1 MCAADNDPVA
11 GKATPVQHLENGRT
25 RVTEW
30 RFAPGDET
38 GFHTHE
44 YDYVI
49 VPVTASR
56 MRLEH
61 PDGSVTYADLEP
73 GRSYFRPAGTAHN
86 VVNEGIGDLIFVEV
100 EFLEP
105 AAAAG
110 A

>member
-1 MCAADNDPVA
+1 MSTPT
-11 GKATPVQHLENGRT
+11 ATSHGHVENGRT

-30 RFAPGDET
+30 RFAPGAET

-56 MRLEH
+56 MRLEMA
-61 PDGSVTYADLEP
+61 DGSVTHAELEP
-73 GRSYFRPAGTAHN
+73 GRSYFRQAGVAHN
-86 VVNEGIGDLIFVEV
+86 VINEGPGELVFVEV

-105 AAAAG
+105 MPSA
-110 A
+110 

>member
-1 MCAADNDPVA
+1 MTETATSTTHVDAA
-11 GKATPVQHLENGRT
+11 RT

-30 RFAPGDET
+30 RFAPGAET

-61 PDGSVTYADLEP
+61 PDGSVTHADLEP
-73 GRSYFRPAGTAHN
+73 GRSYFRQAGVAHN
-86 VVNEGIGDLIFVEV
+86 VINEGPGELVFVEV

-105 AAAAG
+105 AARS
-110 A
+110 